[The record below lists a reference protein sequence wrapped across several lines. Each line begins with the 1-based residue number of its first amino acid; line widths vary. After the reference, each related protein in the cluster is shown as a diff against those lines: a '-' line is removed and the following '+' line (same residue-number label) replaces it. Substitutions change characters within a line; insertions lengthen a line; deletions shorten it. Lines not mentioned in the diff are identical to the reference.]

1 MHHCQIPCNFRG
13 IDDLCK
19 LGKEYLIA
27 LTCKLCISFKT
38 NSETFDVLHAFQSLV
53 VAKLYDLKTVRF
65 FFDPPCTI
73 VYTYILLY
81 ISVCSF
87 SVCLMSFVSL
97 AVFLCWCLSWY
108 VSVCQHWCWHSND
121 WAIVCHLYLLLC
133 FCVDVRAGMCLCV
146 STGVGV
152 RMTEPLYVAPSL
164 ADLARDVIFPQN
176 LPSIVC
182 VHVLDPRPGNVV
194 LDMCAAPGQ
203 YPLPALCRDT

>member
-97 AVFLCWCLSWY
+97 AVFLC
-108 VSVCQHWCWHSND
+108 
-121 WAIVCHLYLLLC
+121 
-133 FCVDVRAGMCLCV
+133 
-146 STGVGV
+146 
-152 RMTEPLYVAPSL
+152 
-164 ADLARDVIFPQN
+164 
-176 LPSIVC
+176 
-182 VHVLDPRPGNVV
+182 
-194 LDMCAAPGQ
+194 
-203 YPLPALCRDT
+203 